1 MEMTKGKRDGQEG
14 KQLLHVLQ
22 LLVLL
27 CVLHFDCLH
36 LASMPPQ
43 NVDEDTCTRPPVA
56 SDMSEA
62 AGLGSGEENVIEVPA
77 KKILSAPLLL

>member
-1 MEMTKGKRDGQEG
+1 
-14 KQLLHVLQ
+14 
-22 LLVLL
+22 
-27 CVLHFDCLH
+27 
-36 LASMPPQ
+36 MPPQ